1 MNQDAFLNNFYSQL
15 EKETENFD
23 YVNKLKELIQSDELN
38 ENSFESLIKEE
49 F

>member
-1 MNQDAFLNNFYSQL
+1 MNQDAFLDNFYSL
-15 EKETENFD
+15 LKKETENSD
-23 YVNKLKELIQSDELN
+23 YVTKLKELIQSNELN